1 VSARGWPLNDAR
13 SARRH
18 ATKGEASVVTIAL
31 LATMLLLGAGRA
43 DATQIVITEKAVEP
57 AVLRVSSGVRV
68 DFVNRTQRNV
78 HVEFGAD
85 PRQHEVV
92 QIPLTGPIWAVFHR
106 PGTHPYAVHVY
117 GGGRLTTLRGRVEVV
132 DDAQHPWR
140 SLTCGAVVEGN
151 CIEPIEP

>member
-1 VSARGWPLNDAR
+1 
-13 SARRH
+13 
-18 ATKGEASVVTIAL
+18 VVTIAL

-43 DATQIVITEKAVEP
+43 DVTQIVITEKAVEP
-57 AVLRVSSGVRV
+57 ALLRVPSGVRV
-68 DFVNRTQRNV
+68 DFVNRTQLNV

-92 QIPLTGPIWAVFHR
+92 QIPLTGPIWAIFHR

-132 DDAQHPWR
+132 DDPQHPWS

-151 CIEPIEP
+151 CIEPLEP